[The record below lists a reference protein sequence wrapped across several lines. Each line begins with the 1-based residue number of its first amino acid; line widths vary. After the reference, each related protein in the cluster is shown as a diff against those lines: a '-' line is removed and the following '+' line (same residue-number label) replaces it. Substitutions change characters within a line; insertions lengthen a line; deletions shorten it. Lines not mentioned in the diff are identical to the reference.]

1 MATAPVRRVVIGV
14 IDNGIAFAHER
25 FRNSGGT
32 RIEHLWQQEFPKP
45 GPGTKITR
53 AQIIAEL
60 AAANGDEDQVYRR
73 LGNLSYA
80 ADGYKPLA
88 RRRSH
93 GTAVLDL
100 AAGADPADDVQNL
113 PIIAVDM
120 PDDAVGDPA
129 GSTLRVNAYLGLVFI
144 MKRWLRCGR
153 RAKRF
158 LSS

>member
-14 IDNGIAFAHER
+14 IDNGIAFAHKR

-88 RRRSH
+88 RRRC
-93 GTAVLDL
+93 TA
-100 AAGADPADDVQNL
+100 PRCS
-113 PIIAVDM
+113 I
-120 PDDAVGDPA
+120 
-129 GSTLRVNAYLGLVFI
+129 
-144 MKRWLRCGR
+144 CGR
-153 RAKRF
+153 RGPGRRCSEPADHR
-158 LSS
+158 S